1 MSARLNWRDAAACG
15 RADPE
20 LFFPVGAT
28 GPALRQID
36 EAKRVCRSC
45 PVRAPCLAWALDHDV
60 TAGVWGG
67 TTEEERHAIQRGLT
81 SKTAVIPLS
90 STVVGGGATE
100 SMAWI
105 SALPSLLGDRLGKG
119 AQFGGD

>member
-81 SKTAVIPLS
+81 TK
-90 STVVGGGATE
+90 TE

-105 SALPSLLGDRLGKG
+105 SALPSLLGDRFGRG